1 MDVIEVAS
9 QRRRQLVDVT
19 SFVQEAVA
27 AAGVAEGL
35 CQVAVP
41 HTTAAVLLNEN
52 ADPAVGE
59 DILAALEAT
68 LPAVR
73 WRHDEGNSDAHFL
86 STLVGH
92 AVTIPI
98 TEGELALGR
107 WQAVY
112 LLELDGPRKRE
123 LWITCL
129 GSE

>member
-9 QRRRQLVDVT
+9 HRRRQLVDVT

-35 CQVAVP
+35 CHVAVP

-59 DILAALEAT
+59 DLLTALGAV
-68 LPAVR
+68 LPAVP
-73 WRHDEGNSDAHFL
+73 WRHGEGNSDAHFL

-92 AVTIPI
+92 SVTVPI
-98 TEGELALGR
+98 SAGELALGR
-107 WQAVY
+107 WQAIY
-112 LLELDGPRKRE
+112 LVELDGPRRRE
-123 LWITCL
+123 LWITCI
-129 GSE
+129 GG

>member
-1 MDVIEVAS
+1 MDVIEVSS

-19 SFVQEAVA
+19 TFVQESVA
-27 AAGVAEGL
+27 ASGVSDGI
-35 CQVAVP
+35 CHVAVP

-59 DILAALEAT
+59 DILAGLAAT
-68 LPAVR
+68 LPAVS
-73 WRHDEGNSDAHFL
+73 WHHTEGNSDAHFL

-92 AVTIPI
+92 SVTVPI
-98 TEGELALGR
+98 KAGELALGR

-112 LLELDGPRKRE
+112 LLELDGPRRRE

-129 GSE
+129 NA